1 MASGSLL
8 LTSPPTHT
16 HILMASGSL
25 LLTPAPPTPT
35 HTQTHTL
42 MASGSL
48 LLMKASAPSV
58 PSASALLPS
67 DVLITVTWQPC
78 MRGVGVGGAN
88 IK

>member
-1 MASGSLL
+1 MIPPP
-8 LTSPPTHT
+8 SPLHT
-16 HILMASGSL
+16 HLDGL
-25 LLTPAPPTPT
+25 RVPAVDPPPPL
-35 HTQTHTL
+35 HTHTL

-78 MRGVGVGGAN
+78 MRGVGVWGCGGN